1 MCLFISLGSWFAR
14 WIVSSTLFLF
24 FILPYMY
31 YNLYAFVYW
40 MFLKTVSHAVKRLKK
55 SSLSLSLSFISIVFY
70 GHKFLTLHIFFLML
84 DFEFATNNWFDES
97 KLKRVLQFP
106 CYFSQNEMQIKW
118 KISYRIRCIFFLHAT
133 LYIKQ
138 CRIYLKCLHWL
149 L

>member
-14 WIVSSTLFLF
+14 WLVSSTLFLF
-24 FILPYMY
+24 FILHYMY

-70 GHKFLTLHIFFLML
+70 DHQFLTLHIFFYVGFWICNKQLIWWIKIKEGIAISML
-84 DFEFATNNWFDES
+84 F
-97 KLKRVLQFP
+97 FP
-106 CYFSQNEMQIKW
+106 KW
-118 KISYRIRCIFFLHAT
+118 DADKMKNQSYRNRCISFLHAN

-138 CRIYLKCLHWL
+138 CRIYLKSLH
-149 L
+149 

>member
-14 WIVSSTLFLF
+14 LIVSSTLFLF
-24 FILPYMY
+24 FILHYMY

-40 MFLKTVSHAVKRLKK
+40 MVLKTVSHAVKRLKK

-70 GHKFLTLHIFFLML
+70 GHKFLTLHIFFFML

-118 KISYRIRCIFFLHAT
+118 KIRIRCISFLHAT

-138 CRIYLKCLHWL
+138 CRIYLKCLH
-149 L
+149 

>member
-14 WIVSSTLFLF
+14 LIVSSTLFLF
-24 FILPYMY
+24 FILHYMY

-55 SSLSLSLSFISIVFY
+55 SSLSLSLSLISIVFY
-70 GHKFLTLHIFFLML
+70 VINFSHFTFFIML